1 MIDMVETKKLAMV
14 VAEGTFDKSMMPF
27 IMGVTAASMG
37 WEVHVFFT
45 FFGLSILKKG
55 AKPKMGGIYR
65 FFTGMMENRM
75 KKVGVEPLS
84 EQIETAKEL
93 GMHLYACSTSM
104 SVMGVTKE
112 DLIDGAEIVGAA
124 KFLDLAA
131 DSDVQL
137 FIG

>member
-1 MIDMVETKKLAMV
+1 MSENKKIAMV
-14 VAEGTFDKSMMPF
+14 VAEGTFDKAMMPF

-37 WEVHVFFT
+37 MDVHIFFT

-55 AKPKMGGIYR
+55 AKPKMGGIFR
-65 FFTGMMENRM
+65 LFTGVMEKRM
-75 KKVGVEPLS
+75 KSVGVEGLK
-84 EQIETAKEL
+84 EQIEMANEL
-93 GMHLYACSTSM
+93 GIHLYACSTTM
-104 SVMGVTKE
+104 GVMGYKKE
-112 DLIDGAEIVGAA
+112 DLVDGAEVVGAA

>member
-1 MIDMVETKKLAMV
+1 MTETKKVAMV
-14 VAEGTFDKSMMPF
+14 VSEGTFDKAMMPF

-37 WEVHVFFT
+37 MDVYIFFT

-55 AKPKMGGIYR
+55 ARPKMGGIFR
-65 FFTGMMENRM
+65 LFTGMMEKRM
-75 KKVGVEPLS
+75 KSAGVESLK

-93 GMHLYACSTSM
+93 GIHLYACSTTM
-104 SVMGVTKE
+104 KIMGIKE
-112 DLIDGAEIVGAA
+112 SDLVEGAEIVGAA
-124 KFLDLAA
+124 KFLDIAA